1 LKDLFRK
8 LTKKSKW
15 KLPKAPRKSYFSVG
29 KLIGRQKDKQLMPEQ
44 PGESTSAAA
53 ALAADGPSGGQG
65 SATKKPRK
73 GMKLIFRLYGSYALI
88 LCILLAVGGTGLYSG
103 TKSLQVI
110 EDMYQNR
117 LISVSEMMHLSS
129 DFEKLNGT
137 IASALLL
144 QPALAAGQVKPIQ
157 GIRDNVKQ
165 EIELLKH
172 KQDIY
177 GISKD
182 DLDTF
187 NIIWNG
193 YESDLNKILDWIQKG
208 NEAVGSGTGMSIAI
222 STYNTNLAAKI
233 SALTKYLQDVVA
245 SNSSMAEENYQEAQ
259 ALQQKIYIV
268 QISLAI
274 VAAVL
279 TVVVG
284 GMVTRSILGPLR
296 LVGTAAQEI
305 ARGKLNQQIEVKSM
319 DEVGMLAVSFNQ
331 MAANIRALIIQVQH
345 ASGKV
350 TTSSDELSQS
360 TEQTKVA
367 INQIAEM
374 IEEVASG
381 ADAQVQG
388 VEESK
393 QAINEMVSGIM
404 NISESSSQVAE
415 ASQET
420 AREAEQ
426 GNDSLQRAV
435 SQMGAIKSS
444 VGDTAAMIKALN
456 ERSRD
461 IGKIV
466 GTITDISAQTNLLA
480 LNATIE
486 AARAGEHGRGF
497 AVVADEVRKLAEQT
511 GESARQITSMI
522 TEIQTDTNRA
532 VEAMNK
538 GTQEVDLG
546 MGIINEAG
554 EAFQRIY
561 ASIQN
566 VASQI
571 QQVSA
576 VTENL
581 SASSQQVAASVEELA
596 RIARESSA
604 NTQGVAATTE
614 EQLAYI
620 EEISSAVHQLNQMAN
635 DLQSVINKFEV

>member
-1 LKDLFRK
+1 MKDLFRK
-8 LTKKSKW
+8 PTKELKW
-15 KLPKAPRKSYFSVG
+15 KLPKAPSKNRFSLG
-29 KLIGRQKDKQLMPEQ
+29 KLFGKKTEVMPGQ
-44 PGESTSAAA
+44 PGDGRSAAA
-53 ALAADGPSGGQG
+53 VPTAGGPEGGQG
-65 SATKKPRK
+65 GAAKNPRK

-88 LCILLAVGGTGLYSG
+88 LCILLAVGGAGLYSG
-103 TKSLQVI
+103 SKSLQVI
-110 EDMYQNR
+110 EDMYENR
-117 LISVSEMMHLSS
+117 LISVSEMMHLAS

-144 QPALAAGQVKPIQ
+144 HSGMAVNQVKPIQ
-157 GIRDNVKQ
+157 EIRDTVKQ
-165 EIELLKH
+165 EIELLKN
-172 KQDIY
+172 KQEIY
-177 GISKD
+177 GISQD

-187 NIIWNG
+187 NIIWTG
-193 YESDLNKILDWIQKG
+193 YESDLNKILEWIQKG
-208 NEAVGSGTGMSIAI
+208 NEVVGSGTGMSIAI

-245 SNSSMAEENYQEAQ
+245 SNSNMAEANYHEAQ
-259 ALQQKIYIV
+259 ALQQKIFIV

-274 VAAVL
+274 IAAVL

-284 GMVTRSILGPLR
+284 GMVSKSILEPLR
-296 LVGTAAQEI
+296 RVGTAAQEI
-305 ARGKLNQQIEVKSM
+305 ARGKLNQQIDVKRM
-319 DEVGMLAVSFNQ
+319 DELGMLAVSFNQ
-331 MAANIRALIIQVQH
+331 MAANIRDLIMQVQQ

-350 TTSSDELSQS
+350 AASSDELSQS

-374 IEEVASG
+374 IEEVATG
-381 ADAQVQG
+381 ADAQVQS

-393 QAINEMVSGIM
+393 QAITEMVSGIM

-426 GNDSLQRAV
+426 GNYSLQRAV
-435 SQMGAIKSS
+435 NQMGTIKSS
-444 VGDTAAMIKALN
+444 VGDTAVMVKALN

-511 GESARQITSMI
+511 GESARQITGMI

-571 QQVSA
+571 QQVTA
-576 VTENL
+576 VTETL
-581 SASSQQVAASVEELA
+581 SASSEEVAATVEELA
-596 RIARESSA
+596 RIARDSSA

-635 DLQSVINKFEV
+635 DMQSVINKFEV